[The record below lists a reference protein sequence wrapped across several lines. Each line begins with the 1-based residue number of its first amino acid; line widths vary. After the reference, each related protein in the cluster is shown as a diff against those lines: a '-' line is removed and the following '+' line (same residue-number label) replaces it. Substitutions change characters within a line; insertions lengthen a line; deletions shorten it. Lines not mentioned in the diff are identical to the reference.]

1 MLKKEIN
8 MRTSLYHVAAEA
20 VSEVRRKEEEAEE
33 LVNKALKD
41 KERTIEEA
49 RKKAQSIIDGANE
62 TIRKMGHDKDAEK
75 KRAAEEVRK
84 AVSDETEKDIS
95 ELNSQRKKNEKR
107 ALEKATEYLTEAI
120 RSWP

>member
-1 MLKKEIN
+1 M
-8 MRTSLYHVAAEA
+8 AAEA

-41 KERTIEEA
+41 KERVIEEA

-62 TIRKMGHDKDAEK
+62 TIRKMQHDREAEK

-84 AVSDETEKDIS
+84 AIRDETEKDIS
-95 ELNSQRKKNEKR
+95 ELNMQRKKNETR

>member
-1 MLKKEIN
+1 
-8 MRTSLYHVAAEA
+8 VAAEA